1 MTAGINLDTT
11 RDFLPLYDKSHP
23 YYNARY
29 KVFYGGRG
37 GRKSWEAVQGA
48 LLQGLEQPKRILCT
62 RELQTSIKDSIHK
75 TIADRIAA
83 LGLSDHYTV
92 LRDTIRG
99 ANGTECIF
107 KGLRHNSESI
117 KSTEGIDICIVEEA
131 EKVSEDSW
139 RYLTPTIRKPGSQIW
154 VLFNPDLESDPTYQR
169 FVVHPPEGAY
179 VRKVNWSDNPQLSAE
194 LNAERL
200 HMMRTDP
207 DAYQWIWE
215 GNCRKH
221 TDAQVLKGKWRIDV
235 FETPTDADGPYF
247 GADWGFSQDPT
258 TLVKCWVRGHTLFI
272 EYEAYGVGVE
282 ITDTPDMFD
291 SVPDSRDYTIR
302 ADSARPE
309 TISHVKGSGFRIE
322 AAKKWSG
329 SVEDGIAYLRSFDEI
344 VIHSRCKHTIE
355 EATLYSYKV
364 DRLTGDVL
372 PAIVDKHNH
381 IWDAVRYALGPLIQ
395 KKPSRRFAVI

>member
-1 MTAGINLDTT
+1 MITGVNLDTT
-11 RDFLPLYDKSHP
+11 RDFLPLYDKNSPHYP
-23 YYNARY
+23 SRY

-37 GRKSWEAVQGA
+37 GRKSWEAVQAA
-48 LLQGLEQPKRILCT
+48 LLRGLERPTRILCT

-75 TIADRIAA
+75 TIADRAA
-83 LGLSDHYTV
+83 SLGLSDHYTV

-99 ANGTECIF
+99 ANGTEFIF

-179 VRKVNWSDNPQLSAE
+179 VKKVNWSDNPQLSPE
-194 LNAERL
+194 LNAERR

-221 TDAQVLKGKWRIDV
+221 TDAQVLNGKWRLDS
-235 FETPTDADGPYF
+235 FDTPTDADGPYF

-272 EYEAYGVGVE
+272 EHEAYGVGVE
-282 ITDTPDMFD
+282 ITDTPEMFD
-291 SVPDSRDYTIR
+291 RIPESRDYVIR
-302 ADSARPE
+302 ADCARPE
-309 TISHVKGSGFRIE
+309 TISHVKGAGFRIE
-322 AAKKWSG
+322 GAKKWSG
-329 SVEDGIAYLRSFDEI
+329 SVEDGIAYLRSFEEI
-344 VIHSRCKHTIE
+344 VIHTRCKHAAE

-395 KKPSRRFAVI
+395 KKPSRRFAVV